1 MSTEQEI
8 SLSNKSENLPL
19 KLLDCF
25 EEDLGNDEVLK
36 DQWLFPRASDHF
48 GTVLRP
54 GVVRPLSP
62 TLKVHSPESVF
73 PGMAMLCEGFDNMC
87 EWKKKIEFVGFFTR
101 KGNMFNR
108 RHHWDMRTKFLEV
121 RSKCMEKI
129 IEDPCLAHCIPEEG
143 VFIRSSLAMEEERWK
158 AALARE
164 GECMEKIIEDP
175 CMAHCITE
183 EGVFI
188 RSSLTMEEERWKTA
202 LAREGEKYQENGS
215 NVDGD
220 NCDELVFEYQDFL
233 SPKLSML
240 QEQQQLQKE
249 NICEQLDD
257 AEDEKLKRESLQKGL
272 DNETRTE
279 ALYPGLNV
287 ERKHYANN
295 GNIEDLVVVGKSI
308 QHELG
313 FAIDLVNATQ
323 DSTFKVDSKMETE
336 NVEREFA
343 SELILEDING
353 KDFVPGVVLPS
364 SCKLEH
370 VTLKN
375 STNMNKAE
383 VLTSKASGKLVKQQ
397 AVGGAKQ
404 QRILS
409 RLQRLRRSIRTLFS
423 CFRRNQVTPV
433 EI

>member
-54 GVVRPLSP
+54 GMVRPLSP

-129 IEDPCLAHCIPEEG
+129 IEDPCMAHCIPEEG

-158 AALARE
+158 
-164 GECMEKIIEDP
+164 
-175 CMAHCITE
+175 
-183 EGVFI
+183 
-188 RSSLTMEEERWKTA
+188 TA
-202 LAREGEKYQENGS
+202 LAREGKKYQENGS
-215 NVDGD
+215 NVYGD

-279 ALYPGLNV
+279 ALYPSLNA

-336 NVEREFA
+336 NVKREFA

-383 VLTSKASGKLVKQQ
+383 VLTSKASGKLVKQH
-397 AVGGAKQ
+397 AVDGVEQ
-404 QRILS
+404 QRTLS

>member
-25 EEDLGNDEVLK
+25 EEDLGNNEVLK
-36 DQWLFPRASDHF
+36 DQWLFPRANDHL

-54 GVVRPLSP
+54 GMVRPLSP

-129 IEDPCLAHCIPEEG
+129 
-143 VFIRSSLAMEEERWK
+143 V
-158 AALARE
+158 
-164 GECMEKIIEDP
+164 EDP

-188 RSSLTMEEERWKTA
+188 RSSLAMEEERWKTA
-202 LAREGEKYQENGS
+202 LAREGKKYQENGS
-215 NVDGD
+215 NVYGD

-240 QEQQQLQKE
+240 QEQQQVQKE

-257 AEDEKLKRESLQKGL
+257 VEDEKLKRESLQKGL

-313 FAIDLVNATQ
+313 FATDLVKGTQ
-323 DSTFKVDSKMETE
+323 DSTLSVDSKIETE
-336 NVEREFA
+336 NVKREFA

-364 SCKLEH
+364 SCKIEH
-370 VTLKN
+370 VALKN
-375 STNMNKAE
+375 STNTNKAE
-383 VLTSKASGKLVKQQ
+383 VLTSKASGKLVKQH
-397 AVGGAKQ
+397 AVDGVEQ
-404 QRILS
+404 QRTVS